1 MSEGSFRWQMD
12 KLTLFY
18 AELPSEPS
26 SGVTQRADEV
36 GIQLDLTAS
45 DTYDSLE
52 SGDEAKA

>member
-1 MSEGSFRWQMD
+1 MD